1 MLDKNTVIKVTN
13 RDAGSVGYTVPD
25 LRIERQYQ
33 KGETKEVTME
43 ELRKL
48 SYLPGGD
55 YIIRNCLQI
64 DNKDAVAELL
74 GDDVQPEYY
83 YTEAEVRELLIGS
96 GTLDQLQDCLD
107 FAPAGVIDM
116 IKDIAVK
123 EEINDISKRKAIYDK
138 TGFNVDSAVMI
149 KHETEAEETKEETS
163 GRRAAPIKKAE
174 TAAPTRKATPIQ
186 KYNVVK

>member
-1 MLDKNTVIKVTN
+1 MLDKSTVIKVTN

-64 DNKDAVAELL
+64 DNSDAVSELL
-74 GDDVQPEYY
+74 GDVEPEYY
-83 YTEAEVRELLIGS
+83 YTEAEVRELLVGS
-96 GTLDQLQDCLD
+96 GTLAQLLHRCYQSVNN
-107 FAPAGVIDM
+107 F
-116 IKDIAVK
+116 
-123 EEINDISKRKAIYDK
+123 
-138 TGFNVDSAVMI
+138 
-149 KHETEAEETKEETS
+149 
-163 GRRAAPIKKAE
+163 
-174 TAAPTRKATPIQ
+174 
-186 KYNVVK
+186 

>member
-64 DNKDAVAELL
+64 DNEDAVTELL

-83 YTEAEVRELLIGS
+83 YTEAEVRELL
-96 GTLDQLQDCLD
+96 
-107 FAPAGVIDM
+107 APAGVIDM

-163 GRRAAPIKKAE
+163 GRRAAPIKKTE
-174 TAAPTRKATPIQ
+174 VAAPTRKAAPIQ

>member
-1 MLDKNTVIKVTN
+1 MLDKSTVIKVTN

-64 DNKDAVAELL
+64 DNSDAVNELL
-74 GDDVQPEYY
+74 GDVEPEYY
-83 YTEAEVRELLIGS
+83 YTENEVRELLVGS
-96 GTLDQLQDCLD
+96 GTLAQLQDCLD

-123 EEINDISKRKAIYDK
+123 EEINDLSKRKAIYDK
-138 TGFNVDSAVMI
+138 TGFNVNSAIMI
-149 KHETEAEETKEETS
+149 KHETEEEEDNKEKTS
-163 GRRAAPIKKAE
+163 ARRAAPVQKSE
-174 TAAPTRKATPIQ
+174 NTVPTRKTAPIQ

>member
-1 MLDKNTVIKVTN
+1 MLDKSTIIKVTN

-55 YIIRNCLQI
+55 YIIKNCLQI
-64 DNKDAVAELL
+64 DNSDAVSELL
-74 GDDVQPEYY
+74 GDVEPEYY
-83 YTEAEVRELLIGS
+83 YTEAEVRELLVGS
-96 GTLDQLQDCLD
+96 GTLAQLQDCLD

-123 EEINDISKRKAIYDK
+123 EEINDLSKRKAIYDK
-138 TGFNVDSAVMI
+138 TGFNVDSAIMI
-149 KHETEAEETKEETS
+149 KHETEEENAKEETS
-163 GRRAAPIKKAE
+163 TRRAAPVKKSE
-174 TAAPTRKATPIQ
+174 NTVPTRKTAPIQ